1 MTRHTLLASIVI
13 TIAALS
19 LPPTADGADACQR
32 TKFETKLVAD
42 ACKSGGTPAAKDA
55 MKKWVKQAKAKQP
68 GLECA
73 SCHSKMAPSY
83 ELKKD
88 ALATYKRLGGQ

>member
-13 TIAALS
+13 AIAALM
-19 LPPTADGADACQR
+19 LPPAADGADSCQR
-32 TKFETKLVAD
+32 TKFDTKLVGD
-42 ACKSGGTPAAKDA
+42 ACRTGGTPAAKDA
-55 MKKWVKQAKAKQP
+55 MKKWVKTAKAKQP

-88 ALATYKRLGGQ
+88 ALDTFKRLGGQ